1 MVDYFLIVFGII
13 LGGFFALM
21 AFGAGKL
28 GQQGEGTFNWI
39 KAAFCMIVGGIFGA
53 WTAYNGGTID
63 PDLIAQLFSATTIGG
78 FGVVWLIDTIVQMIT
93 SYIAPQTPLTQGMA
107 IRPPQYP

>member
-1 MVDYFLIVFGII
+1 MVDYLLVTYGII

-28 GQQGEGTFNWI
+28 GNQGEGTFNWI
-39 KAAFCMIVGGIFGA
+39 KAFFCMIVGGIFGA

-63 PDLIAQLFSATTIGG
+63 PDLIAMLFSTITLGG
-78 FGVVWLIDTIVQMIT
+78 FGVIALIDMVAQMVAAFLAPKT
-93 SYIAPQTPLTQGMA
+93 SLSQGMA
-107 IRPPQYP
+107 ITQRQYP